1 MLKYKNMRTNY
12 IVLFLAIIILVFSCE
27 KKDERHL
34 YEKELKRTSYKAYK
48 AISGTTLGTV
58 LVAYNATS
66 DEEIPFSSVYVR
78 LLAGYGWTV
87 MKKPVYTFA
96 EANLILEESDDLREQ
111 ALAHL
116 LLSIGMYEKGWPVIA
131 KQESDIGLAGLKN
144 TGVNDAETEILIVHI
159 LAGTVC
165 IYDRNFDLAKVHFQ
179 GIGDI
184 TGIKWP
190 VLLIDAMADIENG
203 DIQKGLTKIKEA
215 SKDESIPREIRE
227 AMEEM
232 IKDIENKTGKIDGPL
247 FWPRLIGLALFDE
260 LKESANPTIEKIG
273 KIPSE
278 FCDKLSF

>member
-1 MLKYKNMRTNY
+1 MKTKYT
-12 IVLFLAIIILVFSCE
+12 ILFFLVIALVFSCK

-34 YEKELKRTSYKAYK
+34 YEKELKRTSYRAYK

-58 LVAYNATS
+58 LIAYNAAS
-66 DEEIPFSSVYVR
+66 DEEIPFSSTYVR

-87 MKKPVYTFA
+87 MKKPAYTFA
-96 EANLILEESDDLREQ
+96 EANLILEDSDDPKEQ

-116 LLSIGMYEKGWPVIA
+116 LLSIGMYEKGWPEIA
-131 KQESDIGLAGLKN
+131 KQESELGLTGLKN
-144 TGVNDAETEILIVHI
+144 AGESDAETEILIVHI

-190 VLLIDAMADIENG
+190 LLLIDAMSDIENG
-203 DIQKGLTKIKEA
+203 DIQSGLTKIKEA
-215 SKDESIPREIRE
+215 SKDESIPEDIRE

-247 FWPRLIGLALFDE
+247 FWPRLIGLALFNE
-260 LKESANPTIEKIG
+260 LKKSTNPTIEKIG
-273 KIPSE
+273 KLPSE
-278 FCDKLSF
+278 ICDKLSL